1 MIFHFEKQFLVTRGD
16 GVSIRERLEAALREA
31 DRTGTDLELDFSE
44 VTAMTHSFVDECL
57 GRLLSKRA
65 AGDLPPVLMTAG
77 GLNDETA
84 EEIDIALSR
93 RKLGLVR
100 IDGDRPV
107 LLGADD
113 YLKETFDQGAA
124 REEFRA
130 ADLAEELGTTPQNM
144 NNRLKALVDSGAL
157 RRVRSTIPGGG
168 REFVYQVAR
177 GARLA
182 PTST

>member
-1 MIFHFEKQFLVTRGD
+1 MIFSFKKKFLVTRGD
-16 GVSIRERLEAALREA
+16 GVALREELEVALKTAAKRSA
-31 DRTGTDLELDFSE
+31 DIELDFSA

-65 AGDLPPVLMTAG
+65 AGDLPPVLLTAR

-100 IDGDRPV
+100 TDGVMPV

-124 REEFRA
+124 RGDFRA
-130 ADLAEELGTTPQNM
+130 TDLAEELGTTPQNM

-157 RRVRSTIPGGG
+157 RRIRSTIPGGG
-168 REFVYQVAR
+168 REFVYQTASAAR
-177 GARLA
+177 R
-182 PTST
+182 TSATA